1 MMAVTMKMFT
11 LGLLA
16 ISLVV
21 GCSPRKVSLD
31 EEISELPVAWSGF
44 KTIGASSNN
53 WALLDRVSAVEDDN
67 EKIRLV
73 IKLRNRLRSRPE
85 EILAND
91 RKGNHYIFN
100 ERMRFEE
107 SCSWRLISCTNQ
119 NPRMVFEGWK
129 LKAEWID
136 GLEELDRLTAKDWN
150 GGVYDRHASEEA
162 RNAWSFASRVR
173 RVYDLYF
180 KYTFSSC
187 VGSYRGLPPS
197 SRPAFVEQIK
207 RDFFHRKGMAL
218 VDLSVFP
225 PEFKK

>member
-1 MMAVTMKMFT
+1 MKMFT

-100 ERMRFEE
+100 EKMRFE
-107 SCSWRLISCTNQ
+107 
-119 NPRMVFEGWK
+119 
-129 LKAEWID
+129 
-136 GLEELDRLTAKDWN
+136 
-150 GGVYDRHASEEA
+150 
-162 RNAWSFASRVR
+162 
-173 RVYDLYF
+173 
-180 KYTFSSC
+180 
-187 VGSYRGLPPS
+187 
-197 SRPAFVEQIK
+197 
-207 RDFFHRKGMAL
+207 
-218 VDLSVFP
+218 
-225 PEFKK
+225 